1 MNLMTLFSG
10 TILAIVSIDLV
21 LADQAVEVLHN
32 NPFAKPSILEAPKR
46 VTKKELPVKEDV
58 PLEVTAIL
66 LSESMPMV
74 IADGEIVGIGENVS
88 GYSLIAVKED
98 SAIFNKNGQTYKFL
112 LVDSGVEVKQ

>member
-10 TILAIVSIDLV
+10 TILVIVSMDYV
-21 LADQAVEVLHN
+21 LADQAVAVLQN

-46 VTKKELPVKEDV
+46 ATKKESPVKEEE

-66 LSESMPMV
+66 ISESMPMV
-74 IADGEIVGIGENVS
+74 IADGEIVGVGEHVS

-98 SAIFNKNGQTYKFL
+98 CAIFTKKGQTYKFL